1 MVPPGFNRHFLVQ
14 WTALWVIRIP
24 PRPAVASPY
33 NTITE
38 GRREVMAAV
47 SERGQP
53 FTRTDTQTHTRA
65 HSHSY
70 GPHRA
75 TDWRPLTSVHPCAS
89 NWNTAA
95 FPPGLNG
102 IGLPFPGTSFLTG
115 LALLPTDCPHGFSR
129 CHETP
134 ATSAKS
140 TVLRHCQ
147 VPDSE
152 FICMKWML
160 WLFRRNKKSKVYSV
174 WIQISNFTAKS
185 GTTVCLCFVLF
196 WFFWEASILC
206 ALAIVFDNA
215 VNKMAADSEVAAS

>member
-53 FTRTDTQTHTRA
+53 VTRTDTQTHTHA
-65 HSHSY
+65 HTHTHTAHTEQQTA
-70 GPHRA
+70 PP
-75 TDWRPLTSVHPCAS
+75 PLTSVHPCVS

-95 FPPGLNG
+95 FPPGWIG
-102 IGLPFPGTSFLTG
+102 MGLPFPGTLFLTG

-134 ATSAKS
+134 AASAKS

-152 FICMKWML
+152 FIWNGFCGCL
-160 WLFRRNKKSKVYSV
+160 DEIKKVK
-174 WIQISNFTAKS
+174 FT
-185 GTTVCLCFVLF
+185 
-196 WFFWEASILC
+196 
-206 ALAIVFDNA
+206 VF
-215 VNKMAADSEVAAS
+215 

>member
-1 MVPPGFNRHFLVQ
+1 MVPSGFNRHFLVQ

-75 TDWRPLTSVHPCAS
+75 TDWRPLTSVHPCVS

-95 FPPGLNG
+95 FPPGWNG

-160 WLFRRNKKSKVYSV
+160 
-174 WIQISNFTAKS
+174 
-185 GTTVCLCFVLF
+185 
-196 WFFWEASILC
+196 
-206 ALAIVFDNA
+206 
-215 VNKMAADSEVAAS
+215 